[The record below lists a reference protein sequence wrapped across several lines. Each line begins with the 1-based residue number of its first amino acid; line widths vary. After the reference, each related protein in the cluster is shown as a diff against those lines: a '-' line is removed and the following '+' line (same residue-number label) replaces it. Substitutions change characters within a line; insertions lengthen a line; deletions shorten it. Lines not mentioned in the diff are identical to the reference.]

1 MPDRAKSSC
10 LCALKAL
17 RFWQRACRMSRHGAS
32 HYCICMH
39 QTVLQSMVTL
49 LKAAHVDDMWDARL
63 ACRLGVLWRRA
74 LLHGAGDVRDCAGP
88 TMHIVKGRGQHLRVV
103 HMGTCPETAGPF
115 HAFSTD
121 LLGFILVNV
130 PEPVRSSSLCLTNTV
145 LFASGNGTQAMGA
158 CY

>member
-88 TMHIVKGRGQHLRVV
+88 TMHIVKGRGQHLGVV
-103 HMGTCPETAGPF
+103 HMGTCPANIAGSSVLNF
-115 HAFSTD
+115 CY
-121 LLGFILVNV
+121 
-130 PEPVRSSSLCLTNTV
+130 SSLNVANLVRCSSTEMLMTNTV
-145 LFASGNGTQAMGA
+145 LPRLGQMSRWQ
-158 CY
+158 

>member
-1 MPDRAKSSC
+1 
-10 LCALKAL
+10 
-17 RFWQRACRMSRHGAS
+17 MSRHGAS

-103 HMGTCPETAGPF
+103 HLGTCTAPI
-115 HAFSTD
+115 S
-121 LLGFILVNV
+121 
-130 PEPVRSSSLCLTNTV
+130 RR
-145 LFASGNGTQAMGA
+145 Q
-158 CY
+158 Y